1 MEALCQ
7 PNKAQEMDSA
17 YWSPVYKL
25 EVQTRTSLPLDL
37 CMQRSCIPDIPC
49 VALPGQGLCPH

>member
-25 EVQTRTSLPLDL
+25 EAQTGTSLPLDL
-37 CMQRSCIPDIPC
+37 CMQGSCIPDIP
-49 VALPGQGLCPH
+49 